1 MSRERYAKIMK
12 HLRFDDFQRRR
23 QRRESDKFCL
33 ISEVW
38 NSFIENC
45 KKYYVPNFDLTIDE
59 QLFPCKTRCPFIQYM
74 ANKPDKF
81 GIKFWLLADAQ
92 TKYLCNRKP
101 YLGKDPARSRCTDLL
116 GDVCLNLLQPY
127 FGKGYNV
134 TTDNYFTSLKLA
146 EELMTKKTTILGTIR
161 KQRREVPNTESL
173 IKDKLLHDSQIFS
186 SPSDCSL
193 TVYKAKKKKIVC
205 ILSSTHKHVKVDEG
219 HKKKLPE
226 TVQYYNK
233 SKVGVDVLDQM
244 ARYHTCKS
252 SSRQWP
258 VAVFFNILDSAC
270 INSFII
276 YSLVT
281 KTKLTRRQFLLELI
295 KELCKSKDGIDSS
308 ALRRVST
315 ETPSTSNPLEVQRSR
330 KRRECQFTPCGNKS
344 VSSCQNCG
352 KVCCG
357 KHTFEKVTIVTCKNC
372 KN

>member
-1 MSRERYAKIMK
+1 M
-12 HLRFDDFQRRR
+12 
-23 QRRESDKFCL
+23 
-33 ISEVW
+33 
-38 NSFIENC
+38 
-45 KKYYVPNFDLTIDE
+45 
-59 QLFPCKTRCPFIQYM
+59 
-74 ANKPDKF
+74 
-81 GIKFWLLADAQ
+81 
-92 TKYLCNRKP
+92 
-101 YLGKDPARSRCTDLL
+101 
-116 GDVCLNLLQPY
+116 
-127 FGKGYNV
+127 
-134 TTDNYFTSLKLA
+134 
-146 EELMTKKTTILGTIR
+146 
-161 KQRREVPNTESL
+161 
-173 IKDKLLHDSQIFS
+173 
-186 SPSDCSL
+186 
-193 TVYKAKKKKIVC
+193 
-205 ILSSTHKHVKVDEG
+205 SSTHKHVKVDES

-233 SKVGVDVLDQM
+233 SKVSVDVLDQM

-252 SSRQWP
+252 LSRRWP
-258 VAVFFNILDSAC
+258 VAVFFNILDFSISLINILFNILD

-315 ETPSTSNPLEVQRSR
+315 ETPSTSNPVEVQRSR